1 LEQIHELP
9 LAPMEEWLRD
19 HYFAADIDI
28 SASGVEPYALGDV
41 REMIGLGQ
49 DELDRLVLMDG
60 HSYGDPEVRRLIAER
75 WGTGDPSQV
84 MTTNGS
90 SEAIF
95 LVLTALLRPGD
106 EVVVVEPGYHALIHL
121 AATIGCEVKPW
132 RMDHPER
139 VFGAALDDLDR
150 LMTERTRAVIVSF
163 PHNPTGISLDEP
175 ELQGLLGRAAEV
187 GAWVVWDAAFN
198 DITYDAPPLPNVVS
212 LYERALSFGTFS
224 KSFGMP
230 GLRFGWCISPDDILR
245 DCVRVRDYVTLHLS
259 PLVELVARRS
269 LENLDALLQPRLD
282 QARHN
287 REILRDW
294 AEAHGDD
301 VSLALPAGGVAS
313 FPRLDCVDDVDAFA
327 FKLMDEHG
335 VLVIPGSC
343 FDRPRHVR
351 LGFGGPTG
359 ELVEGLERFD
369 RALAEFV
376 RA

>member
-1 LEQIHELP
+1 MEHTRELP

-19 HYFAADIDI
+19 RYFTAEIDI
-28 SASGVEPYALGDV
+28 SASGVEPYSLGEV
-41 REMIGLGQ
+41 RRIVGLDQ
-49 DELDRLVLMDG
+49 EELDRLVFQDG

-75 WGTGDPSQV
+75 WGNGDPNQV

-95 LVLTALLRPGD
+95 LVLTSLLRPGD
-106 EVVVVEPGYHALIHL
+106 EVVVVEPGYHSLIHL
-121 AATIGCEVKPW
+121 AATIGCKVKPW
-132 RMDHPER
+132 RIDDPET
-139 VFGAALDDLDR
+139 VFAASLDALDELVTDQ
-150 LMTERTRAVIVSF
+150 TRAVIVSF
-163 PHNPTGISLDEP
+163 PHNPTGISLSEAD
-175 ELQGLLGRAAEV
+175 LHRLLDRAAAV

-230 GLRFGWCISPDDILR
+230 GLRFGWCISPDSVLR
-245 DCVRVRDYVTLHLS
+245 TCVRVRDYVTLHLS

-269 LENLDALLQPRLD
+269 LENLDALLKPRLD

-287 REILRDW
+287 RELLARW
-294 AEAHGDD
+294 AQAHGDD
-301 VSLALPAGGVAS
+301 VSLALPAGGVAA
-313 FPRLDCVDDVDAFA
+313 FPRLDRVEDVDALA
-327 FKLMDEHG
+327 ARLIDEHS

-351 LGFGGPTG
+351 LGFGGPTD
-359 ELVEGLERFD
+359 ELVEGLARLD
-369 RALAEFV
+369 RVLADLT
-376 RA
+376 

>member
-1 LEQIHELP
+1 MEHTHELP

-41 REMIGLGQ
+41 RRMIGLDH

-60 HSYGDPEVRRLIAER
+60 HSYGDPEVRRLIADR
-75 WGTGDPSQV
+75 WGSGDPNQV

-121 AATIGCEVKPW
+121 ASTIGCVVKPW
-132 RMDHPER
+132 RMDHPDT
-139 VFGAALDDLDR
+139 VFGATLDGLDALL
-150 LMTERTRAVIVSF
+150 TERTRAVIVSF
-163 PHNPTGISLDEP
+163 PHNPTGISLSEA
-175 ELQGLLGRAAEV
+175 ELHGLLDRAGAV
-187 GAWVVWDAAFN
+187 DAWVVWDAAFN

-212 LYERALSFGTFS
+212 LYDKAVSFGTFS

-230 GLRFGWCISPDDILR
+230 GLRFGWCISPDEVLR

-259 PLVELVARRS
+259 PLVELIARGA
-269 LENLDALLQPRLD
+269 LENIDTLLQPRLE
-282 QARHN
+282 QAKHN
-287 REILRDW
+287 RRILRDW

-313 FPRLDCVDDVDAFA
+313 FPRLNRVADVDAFA
-327 FKLMDEHG
+327 FKLMDEHS

-343 FDRPRHVR
+343 FDRPQHVR
-351 LGFGGPTG
+351 LGFGGPTE
-359 ELVEGLERFD
+359 ELVEGLDRFD
-369 RALAEFV
+369 QALAT
-376 RA
+376 